1 MKQFDVKIQKPICQA
16 VAASQVAPNGCYQ
29 QVNIPVKGMT
39 VEEFR
44 DLSYSSHYK
53 TPNHTDHADLERIYW
68 EKITNHAGIYGA
80 DVSGSLTDVDCE
92 DWNINHLGSILD
104 FVNDDYKMS
113 IDGVNTAYLYF
124 GMWKTTFAWHCE
136 DMNLY
141 SINLLHFGMPKTW
154 YSISPKY
161 GKKFEQLANALFVK
175 SQGVCDAFLRHKM
188 TIINPKLLD
197 EYKIP
202 YDKITQEPGQIM
214 ITFPYGYHSGFNH
227 GFNCAEST
235 NFATPRWVD
244 YGKHS
249 SICNCTPD
257 AVKFSMDTFVERF
270 QPDKYK
276 SWVEGYDKTPHP
288 ENGTITPK
296 QSVVSELRKISF
308 KDRNPDLDINA
319 IIVNPNIPAVVKEEL
334 RGSYMVSA
342 EDEIAEYE
350 LQFETGVNQLATIKP
365 KKINRSFYDNSSDE
379 EEKTKVKKRKKHDS
393 DYDDDWYTTSGH
405 ELISADGKT
414 ERSSRGRVSKRRP
427 GIETPSPVSCRK
439 PVIKKEPLLR
449 KSCPEKPVST
459 LDKKI
464 DVKVITAGKNV
475 ITVVAHKPIQQLPI
489 EANVKIVV
497 PNVLKQA
504 TVTKKPLSNATSS
517 SFNDAFSQF
526 IAKPLPKNPIINSP
540 KPIQNPLKPVYNPPK
555 PTYNSPKPTY
565 NSPTYDVSV
574 KPFPIPKVAKVKNT
588 PEITALPSLSPLK
601 VSTNIKPTPQ
611 QLQQELWTNQ
621 IIQSSSKSQPPPLIQ
636 RTAHLSTISKIVET
650 DKTKNIIQKVK
661 TEKIGPYVPQELIVT
676 PRPLYSPLDI
686 SKESKVSF
694 IITESSTSN
703 ASQQLL
709 QQLKTEPEELFTYF

>member
-1 MKQFDVKIQKPICQA
+1 
-16 VAASQVAPNGCYQ
+16 
-29 QVNIPVKGMT
+29 MT

-53 TPNHTDHADLERIYW
+53 TPNHTDNADLERIYW

-104 FVNDDYKMS
+104 YVNDDYKMS

-257 AVKFSMDTFVERF
+257 TVKFSMDTFVERF

-276 SWVEGYDKTPHP
+276 VWVDGYDKTPHP

-296 QSVVSELRKISF
+296 QSVVSEHRKISF

-342 EDEIAEYE
+342 EDEYAEYE
-350 LQFETGVNQLATIKP
+350 LQPEKSVNQLATLKP
-365 KKINRSFYDNSSDE
+365 KKANRSFYDNSSDE
-379 EEKTKVKKRKKHDS
+379 EDKTKVKRRKKHDS

-427 GIETPSPVSCRK
+427 GIETPSPVSYRK

-449 KSCPEKPVST
+449 KSCPENAVST
-459 LDKKI
+459 LDKNT

-475 ITVVAHKPIQQLPI
+475 ITVVAHKPTQQLPT
-489 EANVKIVV
+489 EANVKIAV
-497 PNVLKQA
+497 PNVLKPA
-504 TVTKKPLSNATSS
+504 TVMKKPFSNATSS
-517 SFNDAFSQF
+517 SFSDAFSQF
-526 IAKPLPKNPIINSP
+526 IAKPIPK
-540 KPIQNPLKPVYNPPK
+540 KPVTNPPK
-555 PTYNSPKPTY
+555 PVLNPPKSVLNPPTY
-565 NSPTYDVSV
+565 NVSV
-574 KPFPIPKVAKVKNT
+574 KPYPIPKVIRVKNT
-588 PEITALPSLSPLK
+588 SELTTLPSLSPLK
-601 VSTNIKPTPQ
+601 VSTDIKPTPQ

-621 IIQSSSKSQPPPLIQ
+621 IVQSSSKSQPPPLIQ
-636 RTAHLSTISKIVET
+636 RTAPHYTINKTVE
-650 DKTKNIIQKVK
+650 KKENQNITQKVK
-661 TEKIGPYVPQELIVT
+661 TEKIEPYVAHELMVT
-676 PRPLYSPLDI
+676 PRPLYSSLDI
-686 SKESKVSF
+686 TDQGKVSF
-694 IITESSTSN
+694 IITESTTSN
-703 ASQQLL
+703 TSQQLI
-709 QQLKTEPEELFTYF
+709 QQLKTEPEELFNYY

>member
-1 MKQFDVKIQKPICQA
+1 M
-16 VAASQVAPNGCYQ
+16 
-29 QVNIPVKGMT
+29 NIPVKAMA

-44 DLSYSSHYK
+44 DLSYSTHYK
-53 TPNHTDHADLERIYW
+53 TPNHIDHADLERIYW
-68 EKITNHAGIYGA
+68 EKMTSHAGIYGA
-80 DVSGSLTDVDCE
+80 DVIGSLTDVDCE

-104 FVNDDYKMS
+104 YVNDDYKMS

-161 GKKFEQLANALFVK
+161 GKKFEQLANALFIK

-235 NFATPRWVD
+235 NFATPRWVE

-249 SICNCTPD
+249 SICHCTPD

-270 QPDKYK
+270 QPEKYK
-276 SWVEGYDKTPHP
+276 VWIDGYDKTPHP

-296 QSVVSELRKISF
+296 RSVVTELKQISF
-308 KDRNPDLDINA
+308 KDRNPDLDINS

-334 RGSYMVSA
+334 RGSFMVSA
-342 EDEIAEYE
+342 EDEFAELQYE
-350 LQFETGVNQLATIKP
+350 LGGKQLATIKP
-365 KKINRSFYDNSSDE
+365 QKVNRSFYDNSSDE
-379 EEKTKVKKRKKHDS
+379 DDKTKVKKRKKHDS

-427 GIETPSPVSCRK
+427 GIETPSPVSNRK
-439 PVIKKEPLLR
+439 PVIRKEPLLR

-459 LDKKI
+459 LDENI
-464 DVKVITAGKNV
+464 DVKVITAGKSV
-475 ITVVAHKPIQQLPI
+475 VTVVAHKPTQQPPTK
-489 EANVKIVV
+489 ANVKIAV
-497 PNVLKQA
+497 PNVI
-504 TVTKKPLSNATSS
+504 KKLPIVSAPTPTPKRPILNASS
-517 SFNDAFSQF
+517 TFNDAFNLF
-526 IAKPLPKNPIINSP
+526 IRKPLLLKPIIPSTP
-540 KPIQNPLKPVYNPPK
+540 LPMKPILSP
-555 PTYNSPKPTY
+555 PTYNVT
-565 NSPTYDVSV
+565 V
-574 KPFPIPKVAKVKNT
+574 KPYPVPKVIKVKNT
-588 PEITALPSLSPLK
+588 SELTASTLSPLK
-601 VSTNIKPTPQ
+601 VSTNVKPTPQ
-611 QLQQELWTNQ
+611 QIQQELWTNQ
-621 IIQSSSKSQPPPLIQ
+621 IVQSSSKSQPPPLIQ
-636 RTAHLSTISKIVET
+636 RTAQPKITET
-650 DKTKNIIQKVK
+650 NQGNQTIIQKVK
-661 TEKIGPYVPQELIVT
+661 TEKIKPYVATPLIVT
-676 PRPLYSPLDI
+676 PRPRYNSMDI
-686 SKESKVSF
+686 GEEEKVSF
-694 IITESSTSN
+694 TIIESTTTD
-703 ASQQLL
+703 QPHQLIK
-709 QQLKTEPEELFTYF
+709 QLKTEPDELFNYF

>member
-1 MKQFDVKIQKPICQA
+1 MKEFGVKIQKPICQA

-29 QVNIPVKGMT
+29 QVNIPVKAMS

-53 TPNHTDHADLERIYW
+53 TPSHTDHADLERLYW
-68 EKITNHAGIYGA
+68 ENITNHAGIYGA

-104 FVNDDYKMS
+104 YVNDDYKMS

-154 YSISPKY
+154 YSIPPKY
-161 GKKFEQLANALFVK
+161 GKKFEQLANALFTK

-270 QPDKYK
+270 QPEKYK
-276 SWVEGYDKTPHP
+276 VWVDGYDRTPHP
-288 ENGTITPK
+288 ENGTMTLKI
-296 QSVVSELRKISF
+296 SVTSELRKISF

-319 IIVNPNIPAVVKEEL
+319 ILVNTNIPAVVKEEL
-334 RGSYMVSA
+334 KGSYMVSA
-342 EDEIAEYE
+342 EDEFADLESE
-350 LQFETGVNQLATIKP
+350 EMGANQLSIMINNKP
-365 KKINRSFYDNSSDE
+365 NRSIGYNSSDE
-379 EEKTKVKKRKKHDS
+379 EDKPRGKRRKKHDS
-393 DYDDDWYTTSGH
+393 DYDDDWYATSGH
-405 ELISADGKT
+405 QLISADGKT
-414 ERSSRGRVSKRRP
+414 EKHSRGRVGKKRSVI
-427 GIETPSPVSCRK
+427 GTPSPVSNRK
-439 PVIKKEPLLR
+439 TIKK
-449 KSCPEKPVST
+449 CPENAAT
-459 LDKKI
+459 TAATDKNI
-464 DVKVITAGKNV
+464 DVKVITGGKNV
-475 ITVVAHKPIQQLPI
+475 VTVVAHKPVQQLPTLSNI
-489 EANVKIVV
+489 KIAV
-497 PNVLKQA
+497 PNAIKTP
-504 TVTKKPLSNATSS
+504 TVSTPTRPVSNSTGST
-517 SFNDAFSQF
+517 FNDAFSQF
-526 IAKPLPKNPIINSP
+526 LAKPLPKRSIFNE
-540 KPIQNPLKPVYNPPK
+540 PP
-555 PTYNSPKPTY
+555 
-565 NSPTYDVSV
+565 VSV
-574 KPFPIPKVAKVKNT
+574 KPYPVPKVIKVKNST
-588 PEITALPSLSPLK
+588 PIK
-601 VSTNIKPTPQ
+601 VVINPTQIPASIKPTPQ

-621 IIQSSSKSQPPPLIQ
+621 IIQSSSKSQPPPLIL
-636 RTAHLSTISKIVET
+636 RTAQISTINRIAET
-650 DKTKNIIQKVK
+650 EKNQSNMQKVK
-661 TEKIGPYVPQELIVT
+661 TEKITPYVAQELIVT
-676 PRPLYSPLDI
+676 PRPRYDSIDI
-686 SKESKVSF
+686 GEEQKVSY
-694 IITESSTSN
+694 IILNSGTTTSN
-703 ASQQLL
+703 TSQQFI
-709 QQLKTEPEELFTYF
+709 QLKTEPEELFNYF